1 MAESHEN
8 APLVKPKSAFAHF
21 QKQMTSVIRE
31 ELKRGVGDDATFDA
45 NEANLGAVQREISA
59 RWNNL
64 TPEEREPF
72 LDAAKADRE
81 RYEEECLIR
90 DRQVQEE
97 QERKRQERNA
107 VDVDGKRERKAAAAE
122 PQREK
127 RPAKQLS
134 DDQIEAKRRREEASQ
149 KVKDAKNE
157 LKAEEERQKD
167 SLKEKKAEAAAAR
180 LKYLLSQ
187 SDIFKHFGVKEPP
200 KDTKEKSKKKKSE
213 REEDDELLHDKHD
226 TVRLTVQPSVIKYGT
241 MRQYQLEGLSWM
253 VNLANQGINGILA
266 DEMGLGKTLQ
276 TISVLGYFKEFH
288 NISGPHLVLVPKSTL
303 SNWLAEF
310 NRWCPSLRATKFHGD
325 KVERDRVVDEIL
337 CPGLSQEKRKFDVC
351 VTTFEMCLKAK
362 TTLCKFAWRY
372 LIIDEAHRIKNEA
385 SQFSTVVRM
394 MATEHRLLLTG
405 TPLQNNLHELWAL
418 LNFLLPDVFSSS
430 EQFDEW
436 FNLDVDDDEAKK
448 QMITQ
453 LHRILRPFML
463 RRLKADVE
471 KSLPPKKETLL
482 FVGMTPM
489 QKALYKS
496 LLLRDMN
503 TLTGGST
510 ASKSALQNIVMQ
522 LRKCCGHP
530 YLFEGQEDRSL
541 PPLGEHVVENCGK
554 MILMDKLLKRLKERG
569 SRVLIFSQMT
579 RVLDIMEDFCRMR
592 SYDYC
597 RIDGN
602 TSYDERESSIEE
614 YNAPNSSKF
623 IFLLSTRAGGLG
635 INLYTADIVIL
646 YDSDWNPQADLQAQ
660 DRAHR
665 IGQKKEVNVYRF
677 VTANSVEEKIIERA
691 QQKLK
696 LDAMVVQQ
704 GRLQEKQK
712 NLSKNDMLDMI
723 RFGADEVFRANED
736 STITDEDID
745 AILAKGEARTEE
757 MNSKLQAHDKG
768 DLLNFKLDGGGC
780 QVIDGVDYSK
790 EKERLEEIKRLA
802 DLEFARTLADGM
814 GKRERRTV
822 VKTDESSIRFKS
834 KMKQLP
840 KSLRLPRMD
849 EWQFYN
855 RSRMTEIHEIE
866 VAAYEEAKASGD
878 LDKADNSY
886 LSPELQAEKNEL
898 INSAFP
904 DWNKP
909 HFFLFIKLMAR
920 YGRSNLTAIAR
931 EMGKPQDEVKRYAD
945 TFWQRGSELGDW
957 DKIRKSIEKG
967 ESKLL
972 EIERLAEQTAIK
984 IKRYENPYEDLVINY
999 QGKGGKLFTEEE
1011 DRLLLCL
1018 VHTYGYGSWEK
1029 IKREIHSAPVC
1040 AFDYYLRSRSAAEL
1054 GRRCD
1059 SLMRICEK
1067 DNLDFE
1073 LKEKKEA
1080 TLQKEIAEQRQ
1091 ELAKRI
1097 AEAKAELNR
1106 NQALVDEKI
1115 MKEAKKMQAAREAK
1129 RMKKEK
1135 KEEDHLKKDDDLSES
1150 LQEELR
1156 QMIAQSTDKEASTIA
1171 LKFCAKHVKCQ
1182 LSHVLSAINQFAT
1195 PVAYSKPGQP
1205 AWRLHSEYA
1214 VASSSRSRK
1223 RPVEDNDEE
1232 SKDEP
1237 KDSKRLPKSPWS
1249 PSAMKQASSKKV
1261 KKRESNVI
1269 RTSCKPLLESE
1280 NKKPVKKPRSA
1291 YVLFSLTKRN
1301 EVRASMPEDTGIVEL
1316 MSRLTEL
1323 WLEMTDEE
1331 KEPWYKAQD
1340 DDKKRYERELE
1351 EQNL

>member
-1 MAESHEN
+1 MGT
-8 APLVKPKSAFAHF
+8 V
-21 QKQMTSVIRE
+21 RD
-31 ELKRGVGDDATFDA
+31 ELKRMAGATDVMGL
-45 NEANLGAVQREISA
+45 EASDPDGSNLGAIQREVSA
-59 RWNNL
+59 RWSNL

-72 LDAAKADRE
+72 LDAAKNDKL

-90 DRQVQEE
+90 DRQVEE
-97 QERKRQERNA
+97 ERERKRQERYA
-107 VDVDGKRERKAAAAE
+107 VDIEGKRERKIAE
-122 PQREK
+122 PLKEKREK
-127 RPAKQLS
+127 RQAKPLT
-134 DDQIEAKRRREEASQ
+134 DEQIEAKRKRDEETQ
-149 KVKDAKNE
+149 KVRDAKNQ
-157 LKAEEERQKD
+157 LRVEEERQKD
-167 SLKEKKAEAAAAR
+167 DLKEKKAESATAR
-180 LKYLLSQ
+180 LNYLLSQ
-187 SDIFKHFGVKEPP
+187 SDVFKHFGVKEPA
-200 KDTKEKSKKKKSE
+200 KEKTKKKKSE

-226 TVRLTVQPSVIKYGT
+226 TVRLTVQPSVIKFGT

-288 NISGPHLVLVPKSTL
+288 NIAGPHLVLVPKSTL

-310 NRWCPSLRATKFHGD
+310 NRWCPSLRAIKFHGD
-325 KVERDRVVDEIL
+325 KTERERVIDEIL

-362 TTLCKFAWRY
+362 TTLAKFAWRY
-372 LIIDEAHRIKNEA
+372 LVIDEAHRIKNES
-385 SQFSTVVRM
+385 SQFSMVVRM

-436 FNLDVDDDEAKK
+436 FNLDVEDDEAKK

-453 LHRILRPFML
+453 LHKILRPFML

-489 QKALYKS
+489 QKALYKT

-541 PPLGEHVVENCGK
+541 PPLGEHVVDNCGK
-554 MILMDKLLKRLKERG
+554 MILMDKLLKRLKQRG

-592 SYDYC
+592 TYEYC

-602 TSYDERESSIEE
+602 TSYDDRESSIDD

-677 VTANSVEEKIIERA
+677 VTSNSVEEKIIERA

-723 RFGADEVFRANED
+723 RFGADEVFRAND
-736 STITDEDID
+736 DATITEEDID

-768 DLLNFKLDGGGC
+768 DMLNFKLDGGGC

-790 EKERLEEIKRLA
+790 EKERMEEMKRLA

-822 VKTDESSIRFKS
+822 MKAEESATKIKS

-855 RSRMTEIHEIE
+855 RSRMIEIHEIE
-866 VAAYEEAKASGD
+866 VSAYEQARANGE
-878 LDKADNSY
+878 DKTDHSY
-886 LSPELQAEKNEL
+886 LSPELQAEKEQL
-898 INSAFP
+898 MSEAFA

-920 YGRSNLTAIAR
+920 YGRQNISAIAR
-931 EMGKPQDEVKRYAD
+931 EMVKAHNEVERYAE
-945 TFWQRGSELGDW
+945 TFWKRGSELSDW

-984 IKRYENPYEDLVINY
+984 IKRYDNPYEELVINY

-1029 IKREIHSAPVC
+1029 IKREIHAAPIC

-1059 SLMRICEK
+1059 ALMRICEK

-1073 LKEKKEA
+1073 VKEKKENA
-1080 TLQKEIAEQRQ
+1080 LQREISEQR
-1091 ELAKRI
+1091 EALAKRI

-1106 NQALVDEKI
+1106 NQTLVDEKI

-1129 RMKKEK
+1129 RLKKEK
-1135 KEEDHLKKDDDLSES
+1135 KEDDTPTSTTKKNDLSEP

-1182 LSHVLSAINQFAT
+1182 LNHVLACIHQYASPI
-1195 PVAYSKPGQP
+1195 AYSKPGQP
-1205 AWRLHSEYA
+1205 AWRLHAEYA
-1214 VASSSRSRK
+1214 VATSSRSRK
-1223 RPVEDNDEE
+1223 RQLDEDNDDDNKE
-1232 SKDEP
+1232 SA

-1249 PSAMKQASSKKV
+1249 PSAMKQASSKKA
-1261 KKRESNVI
+1261 KKQSGEG
-1269 RTSCKPLLESE
+1269 
-1280 NKKPVKKPRSA
+1280 KKPAKKPRSA
-1291 YVLFSLTKRN
+1291 YVLFSLAKRN
-1301 EVRASMPEDTGIVEL
+1301 EVRLSMPEDTGIVEL
-1316 MSRLTEL
+1316 MSRLTEI
-1323 WLEMTDEE
+1323 WLEMSDDD
-1331 KEPWYKAQD
+1331 KKPWYKAQE
-1340 DDKKRYERELE
+1340 DDKKRYEREIE
-1351 EQNL
+1351 E